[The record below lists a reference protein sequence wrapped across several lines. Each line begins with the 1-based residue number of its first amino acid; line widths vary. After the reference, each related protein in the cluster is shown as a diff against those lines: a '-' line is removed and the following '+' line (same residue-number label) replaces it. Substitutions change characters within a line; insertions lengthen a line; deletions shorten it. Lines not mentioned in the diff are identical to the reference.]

1 MDDFNPTAGAPE
13 TLAPGLRRI
22 VAPNPSAM
30 TYRGTNT
37 YLLGEGRVTLVD
49 PGPDDERHLAAIL
62 EALRPGERIERILVT
77 HSHVDHSA
85 LAARLAAEVSA
96 PVTAFGDSA
105 AGRSETME
113 GLVAAGMSD
122 GGEGA
127 DPTFAPDE
135 ELADGAEILAGGQ
148 PLRALH
154 TPGHFGNH
162 LSFLWGGFVLS
173 GDQVMGWATSIVSPP
188 DGDMGA
194 YMASLDRLMPQAE
207 AVFLPGHGAPV
218 TDAAARIGWLRDHR
232 RMRERQIRAAL
243 EAGEST
249 ARSIAA
255 TIYTD
260 TPAPLMHAAERNVLA
275 HLIDLAE
282 RGVARPE
289 GAIRPD
295 TAFHLSRK

>member
-13 TLAPGLRRI
+13 TLAVGLRRI

-49 PGPDDERHLAAIL
+49 PGPDDDRHLSAIL

-85 LAARLAAEVSA
+85 LAARLAGEVGA

-105 AGRSETME
+105 AGRSGLME

-127 DPTFAPDE
+127 DSTFAPDE
-135 ELADGAEILAGGQ
+135 ELADGAEILVGGQ

-207 AVFLPGHGAPV
+207 AVFLPGHGAPI
-218 TDAAARIGWLRDHR
+218 TDAAARIGSLRDHR

-243 EAGEST
+243 EAGGGT

-255 TIYTD
+255 AIYTD
-260 TPAPLMHAAERNVLA
+260 TPAPLIPAAERNVLA

-282 RGVARPE
+282 RGVARTD
-289 GAIRPD
+289 GTIRPD
-295 TAFHLSRK
+295 TTFHLSGK